1 MARTR
6 HFQQRMSQRGI
17 TLDIVDLTQQF
28 GETQQDKVYLNRKGL
43 LRLIENARKIERTAK
58 KALDRGGIVVVENDG
73 SLITTYRF
81 DSYDRKKARRVSLRG
96 RH

>member
-1 MARTR
+1 MTMARTK
-6 HFQQRMSQRGI
+6 HFQQRMSQM
-17 TLDIVDLTQQF
+17 F
-28 GETQQDKVYLNRKGL
+28 LNRKGL
-43 LRLIENARKIERTAK
+43 LRLIESAREIERTAK

-81 DSYDRKKARRVSLRG
+81 DSYDRKKARRASLRG